1 MYTRHLDILA
11 LTWVSGRVLISIPGA
26 PKESGALA
34 YKSFH
39 SNVCH
44 VLLNEDF
51 IHRFKGWN
59 QHLTGLVPMVDLES
73 FQKLMILR
81 FPLKSLLTL
90 PFLFIIQ

>member
-1 MYTRHLDILA
+1 M
-11 LTWVSGRVLISIPGA
+11 LISIPGA
-26 PKESGALA
+26 PKESGASA

-39 SNVCH
+39 PNVCH

-59 QHLTGLVPMVDLES
+59 QHLTESERVHFGLVPMVDLES

-81 FPLKSLLTL
+81 FLLKSLLTL
-90 PFLFIIQ
+90 PF